1 MATDT
6 FGAISEFFASPLF
19 KLFLNLFMLFIFVL
33 YASLI
38 YWTYRDAKRRGA
50 MGIYWAVVVLVFNF
64 FGWLVYMIL
73 RPPEFMEDAKE
84 RELEIRAK
92 EATLSTG
99 DVACPACARP
109 IERDFLICPHCLKK
123 LKRACPSCSRPLR
136 LSWKVCPYCKA
147 SI

>member
-1 MATDT
+1 MDF
-6 FGAISEFFASPLF
+6 FGAISEFFSSPLF
-19 KLFLNLFMLFIFVL
+19 KLFVNLFLLFLFVL

-73 RPPEFMEDAKE
+73 RPPEFAEDAKE
-84 RELEIRAK
+84 RELEIRSK
-92 EATLSTG
+92 EAVLSTS
-99 DVACPACARP
+99 DVACPACGRP
-109 IERDFLICPHCLKK
+109 VERDFLICPYCLKK

-136 LSWKVCPYCKA
+136 LAWKVCPYCKA